1 VNFMHASRS
10 LTALATAVFFAG
22 LVPAAVLAQGYPV
35 TTAPAGTMAPATT
48 APATK
53 VPTGLPP
60 VQTMAP
66 MQKATPGSATG
77 GAMSGGTAGTIAPL
91 AHDARALRGKR
102 TATGYTLTGQ
112 ALVNDAC
119 QAARFDPSLL
129 TIFPPQFNL
138 VQFRRPGTMGLL
150 CAMRLTWVT
159 ATPRAVTSQHPPAYI
174 TVRTQA
180 RTYRVP
186 IR

>member
-1 VNFMHASRS
+1 MHAFRS
-10 LTALATAVFFAG
+10 LAALASAVFLAG
-22 LVPAAVLAQGYPV
+22 LAPAAVFAQGYPV

-48 APATK
+48 IPATK
-53 VPTGLPP
+53 APAGVPP

-66 MQKATPGSATG
+66 MPKATTPG

-91 AHDARALRGKR
+91 ARDARGLRAKR

-112 ALVNDAC
+112 AQVNDAC

-150 CAMRLTWVT
+150 CAMHITWVT

-180 RTYRVP
+180 RTYRIP

>member
-1 VNFMHASRS
+1 MNRS
-10 LTALATAVFFAG
+10 LAALASAVFLAG
-22 LVPAAVLAQGYPV
+22 LVPAAVFAQGYPV
-35 TTAPAGTMAPATT
+35 TTAPAGTMAPATV
-48 APATK
+48 APASK
-53 VPTGLPP
+53 APAGLPP

-66 MQKATPGSATG
+66 MPKATPGSAT
-77 GAMSGGTAGTIAPL
+77 SGGTTGTIVPL
-91 AHDARALRGKR
+91 AHDARALRAKR
-102 TATGYTLTGQ
+102 TATGYALTGQ

-159 ATPRAVTSQHPPAYI
+159 ATPRTVTSQHPPAYI